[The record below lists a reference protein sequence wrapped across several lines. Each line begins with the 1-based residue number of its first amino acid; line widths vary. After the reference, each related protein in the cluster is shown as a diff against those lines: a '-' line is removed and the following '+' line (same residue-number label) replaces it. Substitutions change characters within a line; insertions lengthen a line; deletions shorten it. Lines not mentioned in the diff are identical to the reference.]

1 MARGTIRQ
9 RSKVRKDS
17 WTIQAYV
24 GVDPKTGRKKYRSEA
39 VKGTKAQAQR
49 RLTELQREIDTGN
62 LVERSRLT
70 VGEYLEQWMRDYAES
85 HVSKR
90 TFDGYRGNLDR
101 YLLPNLG
108 AISLEKLTPR
118 HVQDMESKLIRGGG
132 TEGTPL
138 SPRTVVQAH
147 RVLSKALNDAV
158 KLGIVGRNVAAAV
171 EPPRAT
177 KYEAKTLDWTQ
188 AKAFVDQ
195 IVDSLQQALFLL
207 AIQTGLRRSELL
219 GLQWGDVDL
228 STKTLSV
235 RRALVKLPSGGT
247 ELKVPK
253 NGPGR
258 VVDLPQESAETLKVH
273 REGNGRNSGNGNFVF
288 CHSDGSSIDPDLVSK
303 WFRQT
308 AMRRAGLTGV
318 RLHDLRHTHA
328 SMMLSGGIHLKII
341 SERLGHSSMST
352 IGDLYSHVLTSN
364 TGEAVRLFESEWAN
378 GNGKFRPT
386 GLKTL

>member
-1 MARGTIRQ
+1 MSPRTERQ

-17 WTIQAYV
+17 WTVQVYM
-24 GVDPKTGRKKYRSEA
+24 GVDPRSGRKRYHSEA

-49 RLTELQREIDTGN
+49 RLTELLREMDTGN
-62 LVERSRLT
+62 FVERSGLT
-70 VGEYLEQWMRDYAES
+70 VGEYLERWLKDYAES
-85 HVSKR
+85 HVSQR

-101 YLLPNLG
+101 YLIPNLG
-108 AISLEKLTPR
+108 SISLEKLTPR

-132 TEGTPL
+132 TDGTPL

-188 AKAFVDQ
+188 AKAFVEQ
-195 IVDSLQQALFLL
+195 IVDPLQQTLFLL

-219 GLQWGDVDL
+219 GLHWRSVDL
-228 STKTLSV
+228 SARTLSV
-235 RRALVKLPSGGT
+235 RRALVKLPYGGT

-253 NGPGR
+253 NGHGR
-258 VVDLPQESAETLKVH
+258 ALDLPQESADTLSVH

-288 CHSDGSSIDPDLVSK
+288 CHSDGPADLGVPVHLVS
-303 WFRQT
+303 
-308 AMRRAGLTGV
+308 A
-318 RLHDLRHTHA
+318 
-328 SMMLSGGIHLKII
+328 
-341 SERLGHSSMST
+341 RLGHAST
-352 IGDLYSHVLTSN
+352 QTTVDTYGHVVPAPDV
-364 TGEAVRLFESEWAN
+364 EAGRVIEQRLAA
-378 GNGKFRPT
+378 
-386 GLKTL
+386 